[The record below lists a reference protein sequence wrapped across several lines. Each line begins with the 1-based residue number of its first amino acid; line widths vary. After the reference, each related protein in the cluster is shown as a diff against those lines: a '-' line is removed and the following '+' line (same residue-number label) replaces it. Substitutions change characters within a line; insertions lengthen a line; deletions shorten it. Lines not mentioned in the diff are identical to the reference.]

1 LHQLRAQFEGKRLAI
16 ILDSASIHR
25 SRKLKRFLEKCPDL
39 NLFALPAYAPEYNPI
54 EQVWHWIK
62 PLVHGI
68 KTIENGIEELM
79 HRFRQVTAAWL
90 NGRLATSPAFG
101 IGIWTDLLVENL

>member
-1 LHQLRAQFEGKRLAI
+1 MAI
-16 ILDSASIHR
+16 ILDNASIHR
-25 SRKLKRFLEKCPDL
+25 SRKLKWFLRKYPDL

-62 PLVHGI
+62 PLVHGV
-68 KTIENGIEELM
+68 KTIDGIEELM

-90 NGRLATSPAFG
+90 NGRLAKSPAVG
-101 IGIWTDLLVENL
+101 IGI

>member
-1 LHQLRAQFEGKRLAI
+1 LHQLRAQFEGKHLAI
-16 ILDSASIHR
+16 ILDNASIHR
-25 SRKLKRFLEKCPDL
+25 SKKLKRFLRKYPDL

-62 PLVHGI
+62 PLVHGV

-90 NGRLATSPAFG
+90 NGRLAKSPAVG
-101 IGIWTDLLVENL
+101 IGIWADLLVKNL